1 MEKRSDNAGVRGGLP
16 LASLRLMA
24 SPLQLTYSYIWQVI
38 RQRNVKQYG
47 KVEEFVTMVT
57 QTVPELMNFKQT
69 AQLVLGLR
77 ARIILD
83 LLHNEGPPD
92 SRAIQTLIN
101 KLKVSA
107 SSGKDSEVDKSQTNF
122 MVLVQN
128 LLKNPTER
136 KRFFKEV
143 FPVQYGTKFDTA
155 LQALTAGL
163 VCKLEQLLPV
173 PNLSQLGAM
182 ISSEPSVLEACG
194 GFIPEPG
201 DLKTLLLHQQSKG
214 ILSGKATISSSV
226 GDCVLS
232 SLAFRPKAVE
242 PPPPPPESP
251 KRLEVSL
258 QDTSPASLSD
268 TEDLGMMSDDSD
280 SPAVPAS
287 VPQGRA
293 QHSDKT
299 DDGVAAKE
307 TSVTTTAPADNLV
320 QEKSSTQEQSAT
332 RREEGV
338 PPPAPPEKPDQQR
351 LPLKSIPF
359 KVVQVPIKT
368 APTLQN
374 AGSTGTKDSQKPTTQ
389 RVTLHQW
396 VSQIATNSLSLP
408 ALPPL
413 PPARLSVDDD
423 MKPSI
428 RRKKQI
434 RPPADRFTCAV
445 CDKTFP
451 YQSKLMDHERIHT
464 GEKPFVCTACNKSFR
479 TQAFLNNHL
488 KTHST
493 ARPYACGQCGKCFT
507 KLQSL
512 SKHMLAH
519 SGQKPFYCNI
529 CNKGFTQSTYFK
541 RHMECHTS
549 QMTFPCKHC
558 NKIFPTAFKLL
569 NHERWHTRDRPHMCE
584 RCGKRFLVP
593 SLLKRHMGY
602 HIGDRQYLC
611 SQCGKTFVYLSDLKR
626 HQQDHKHEQ
635 LHTREANPDFSG
647 KRRYRGKHKKH
658 SLKRKYD
665 EEDEE
670 EKIQRDL
677 QESLRNEKVFREVSG
692 RLAAMGMYHSAKQ
705 CREKI
710 KKLKQDYRKIKRNR
724 SEATGKIFKWYDALD
739 AIMNKRAAI
748 ADNTEQ
754 QSATMIL
761 EFLVTD
767 VGTDLPTT
775 IDLPGS
781 CTLIPCPAAPIP
793 TPFLTEHP
801 VDTNHTTLCRWSKRE
816 VQALLTLWANPA
828 IQKELLLN
836 MRNENVYTRLS
847 EKLAS
852 LGYNKAPKK
861 CREKIKKLKQEYK
874 RIMSANH
881 RSRSNSIR
889 TSVWFAIMDDVLSSQ
904 AAAAAGAACSPTT
917 EPSLPTLSHSSL
929 DVNTEDETQWLSD
942 EVQVLMTLWAQAN
955 IQKQLLTPATNKK
968 VFTYLSNEL
977 TLVGFN
983 KTADQCRLKVDS
995 LKQEYK
1001 KIKEVEPYKDVKSD
1015 WFAILDGVLSP
1026 DGEASTEMDSF
1037 AVLTQFKSPEDVYI
1051 DNTLRAVWTSD
1062 EVKILLTRWA
1072 EENVQEQLRSTQRN
1086 ERVFAQLSSELATQG
1101 FDKTTSQC
1109 KSKIRLLK
1117 KKYKITK
1124 EQKDSKKQKS
1134 RWFVIMDK
1142 VLGGHKPY
1150 AKTKQATEDTDS
1162 GVAPLQTSQRDISE
1176 AADDLGGRLSL
1187 SSLCLLVPT
1196 LRLMCAF
1203 AWQVV
1208 QCCNVAHYGKVE
1220 ELVRMMTELAPE
1232 LLTPREKVQ
1241 VLLRLRAR
1249 RVLELCCS
1257 ESTAN
1262 LMNIQPHMEVI
1273 QNLKIGSN
1281 CGQETAEWLST
1292 DPSVMEEC
1300 GQLVLEPD
1308 QLKALLHVHHQ
1319 QSGNTNKC
1327 GSDTQNMFLPRLS
1340 VSHKA
1345 NPKQLFQERISSNS
1359 SECMRS
1365 GSQQEIFAGDKDEG
1379 PFYCSEEEEPIEENS
1394 TDHKPAV
1401 EDCGN
1406 GSEDLKLK
1414 DEQSDDL
1421 TTVNCC
1427 ESHSCTPLRLQTCSL
1442 CPYSDREMSG
1452 LLQHIR
1458 KVHMIQEPHQPR
1470 SKDPRI
1476 DSVPQQVNREKCSP
1490 EMKSTTNTCDF
1501 CGKVFK
1507 DLSTRNSHRKTHT
1520 LPFHCDICEKKYSSK
1535 WSLNVHRLTHTGET
1549 PYLCSHCG
1557 RGFRSSYSLGMHV
1570 RIHTGDRRY
1579 KCHICGKTSIQHLA
1593 RHMRMHKG
1601 EKNYLCTECGKAF
1614 LSSGELRLH
1623 MRFHTGERPYTC
1635 KHCGRGFIA
1644 KCLLTVHMRQ
1654 HTGESPY
1661 RGSHEGVPTGVPKPE
1676 LARVVTTQSQIMLH
1690 SGSPT
1695 GIRRRTALGGLP
1707 NFTSEAG
1714 CPFFFKLPLPATL
1727 GHMQHYQLSQADGD
1741 NPLPHWMV
1749 FRHQTSSLAGLA
1761 LAEDCGI
1768 YRLKVFVTS
1777 EECATYFYLHILNG
1791 TMTDKDPARPHSI
1804 YPSLPLTLATSTL
1817 THEAVDRESLAT
1829 RLTLRPHQKETPLW
1843 TGSYRASHTDSES
1856 QSILSSQGFMNL
1868 PPKVLQ
1874 SIPALM
1880 ATVGFP
1886 FQYSIPPK
1894 TFLDPEDGE
1903 ADALSLELRLID
1915 RPPVSVGF
1923 WLAMDSLELHGVPL
1937 EVDLRFAPQHL
1948 LLAARDRQGL
1958 STWLPLTLDLHRSP
1972 VQPCHI
1978 FTLTAQRSLHS
1989 ILRHRHRVELLLRK
2003 LSSFFNS
2010 SSSHHLS
2017 IISMVPG
2024 SIVVSWYNYSLC
2036 EMSHDR
2042 ITHCHVDK
2050 IQRMWLAM
2058 SSVDGRVNPGFR
2070 EAMLPEFPIT
2080 KVGHRKV
2087 KDSRYLARMQVTL
2100 SSKQGSESH

>member
-1 MEKRSDNAGVRGGLP
+1 MQHLPTGLCGGVRGGLP

-512 SKHMLAH
+512 TKHMLAH

-626 HQQDHKHEQ
+626 HQQDHVPKAKIPCPVCQKKFSSKYCLRVHLRIHTRERPYRCSICEKTFTQVGNLKVHIRLHTNERPFSCDVCGKTYKLASHLNVHKRTHTCKKPWTCDTCGKGFSVPGLLKKHEQ

-665 EEDEE
+665 EEDE
-670 EKIQRDL
+670 
-677 QESLRNEKVFREVSG
+677 
-692 RLAAMGMYHSAKQ
+692 
-705 CREKI
+705 
-710 KKLKQDYRKIKRNR
+710 
-724 SEATGKIFKWYDALD
+724 
-739 AIMNKRAAI
+739 
-748 ADNTEQ
+748 
-754 QSATMIL
+754 
-761 EFLVTD
+761 
-767 VGTDLPTT
+767 
-775 IDLPGS
+775 
-781 CTLIPCPAAPIP
+781 
-793 TPFLTEHP
+793 
-801 VDTNHTTLCRWSKRE
+801 
-816 VQALLTLWANPA
+816 
-828 IQKELLLN
+828 
-836 MRNENVYTRLS
+836 
-847 EKLAS
+847 
-852 LGYNKAPKK
+852 
-861 CREKIKKLKQEYK
+861 
-874 RIMSANH
+874 
-881 RSRSNSIR
+881 
-889 TSVWFAIMDDVLSSQ
+889 
-904 AAAAAGAACSPTT
+904 
-917 EPSLPTLSHSSL
+917 
-929 DVNTEDETQWLSD
+929 
-942 EVQVLMTLWAQAN
+942 
-955 IQKQLLTPATNKK
+955 
-968 VFTYLSNEL
+968 
-977 TLVGFN
+977 
-983 KTADQCRLKVDS
+983 
-995 LKQEYK
+995 
-1001 KIKEVEPYKDVKSD
+1001 
-1015 WFAILDGVLSP
+1015 
-1026 DGEASTEMDSF
+1026 
-1037 AVLTQFKSPEDVYI
+1037 
-1051 DNTLRAVWTSD
+1051 
-1062 EVKILLTRWA
+1062 
-1072 EENVQEQLRSTQRN
+1072 
-1086 ERVFAQLSSELATQG
+1086 
-1101 FDKTTSQC
+1101 
-1109 KSKIRLLK
+1109 
-1117 KKYKITK
+1117 
-1124 EQKDSKKQKS
+1124 
-1134 RWFVIMDK
+1134 
-1142 VLGGHKPY
+1142 
-1150 AKTKQATEDTDS
+1150 
-1162 GVAPLQTSQRDISE
+1162 
-1176 AADDLGGRLSL
+1176 
-1187 SSLCLLVPT
+1187 
-1196 LRLMCAF
+1196 
-1203 AWQVV
+1203 
-1208 QCCNVAHYGKVE
+1208 
-1220 ELVRMMTELAPE
+1220 
-1232 LLTPREKVQ
+1232 
-1241 VLLRLRAR
+1241 
-1249 RVLELCCS
+1249 
-1257 ESTAN
+1257 
-1262 LMNIQPHMEVI
+1262 
-1273 QNLKIGSN
+1273 
-1281 CGQETAEWLST
+1281 
-1292 DPSVMEEC
+1292 
-1300 GQLVLEPD
+1300 
-1308 QLKALLHVHHQ
+1308 
-1319 QSGNTNKC
+1319 
-1327 GSDTQNMFLPRLS
+1327 GSD
-1340 VSHKA
+1340 
-1345 NPKQLFQERISSNS
+1345 
-1359 SECMRS
+1359 
-1365 GSQQEIFAGDKDEG
+1365 D
-1379 PFYCSEEEEPIEENS
+1379 Y
-1394 TDHKPAV
+1394 
-1401 EDCGN
+1401 
-1406 GSEDLKLK
+1406 
-1414 DEQSDDL
+1414 
-1421 TTVNCC
+1421 
-1427 ESHSCTPLRLQTCSL
+1427 
-1442 CPYSDREMSG
+1442 
-1452 LLQHIR
+1452 
-1458 KVHMIQEPHQPR
+1458 
-1470 SKDPRI
+1470 
-1476 DSVPQQVNREKCSP
+1476 
-1490 EMKSTTNTCDF
+1490 
-1501 CGKVFK
+1501 
-1507 DLSTRNSHRKTHT
+1507 
-1520 LPFHCDICEKKYSSK
+1520 
-1535 WSLNVHRLTHTGET
+1535 
-1549 PYLCSHCG
+1549 
-1557 RGFRSSYSLGMHV
+1557 
-1570 RIHTGDRRY
+1570 
-1579 KCHICGKTSIQHLA
+1579 
-1593 RHMRMHKG
+1593 
-1601 EKNYLCTECGKAF
+1601 
-1614 LSSGELRLH
+1614 
-1623 MRFHTGERPYTC
+1623 
-1635 KHCGRGFIA
+1635 
-1644 KCLLTVHMRQ
+1644 
-1654 HTGESPY
+1654 
-1661 RGSHEGVPTGVPKPE
+1661 
-1676 LARVVTTQSQIMLH
+1676 
-1690 SGSPT
+1690 
-1695 GIRRRTALGGLP
+1695 
-1707 NFTSEAG
+1707 
-1714 CPFFFKLPLPATL
+1714 
-1727 GHMQHYQLSQADGD
+1727 
-1741 NPLPHWMV
+1741 
-1749 FRHQTSSLAGLA
+1749 
-1761 LAEDCGI
+1761 
-1768 YRLKVFVTS
+1768 
-1777 EECATYFYLHILNG
+1777 
-1791 TMTDKDPARPHSI
+1791 
-1804 YPSLPLTLATSTL
+1804 
-1817 THEAVDRESLAT
+1817 
-1829 RLTLRPHQKETPLW
+1829 
-1843 TGSYRASHTDSES
+1843 
-1856 QSILSSQGFMNL
+1856 
-1868 PPKVLQ
+1868 
-1874 SIPALM
+1874 
-1880 ATVGFP
+1880 
-1886 FQYSIPPK
+1886 
-1894 TFLDPEDGE
+1894 
-1903 ADALSLELRLID
+1903 
-1915 RPPVSVGF
+1915 
-1923 WLAMDSLELHGVPL
+1923 
-1937 EVDLRFAPQHL
+1937 
-1948 LLAARDRQGL
+1948 
-1958 STWLPLTLDLHRSP
+1958 
-1972 VQPCHI
+1972 
-1978 FTLTAQRSLHS
+1978 
-1989 ILRHRHRVELLLRK
+1989 
-2003 LSSFFNS
+2003 
-2010 SSSHHLS
+2010 
-2017 IISMVPG
+2017 
-2024 SIVVSWYNYSLC
+2024 
-2036 EMSHDR
+2036 
-2042 ITHCHVDK
+2042 
-2050 IQRMWLAM
+2050 
-2058 SSVDGRVNPGFR
+2058 
-2070 EAMLPEFPIT
+2070 
-2080 KVGHRKV
+2080 
-2087 KDSRYLARMQVTL
+2087 
-2100 SSKQGSESH
+2100 